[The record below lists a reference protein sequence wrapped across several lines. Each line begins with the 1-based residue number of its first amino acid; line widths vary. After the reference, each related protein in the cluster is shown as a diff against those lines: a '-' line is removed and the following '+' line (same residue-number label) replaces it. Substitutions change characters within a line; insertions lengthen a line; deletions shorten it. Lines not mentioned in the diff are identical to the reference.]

1 MKLMCPVVGAVGV
14 LVNAY
19 VYNLSH
25 TVQLVRHRA
34 LHAIPSGMHAFAG
47 GIRAHMV
54 ASRTGACRIPG
65 YRRTA
70 NYCSRWT

>member
-34 LHAIPSGMHAFAG
+34 LQAIPTGLHAFAG

-54 ASRTGACRIPG
+54 ASLGVSLHRGARHSFDCR
-65 YRRTA
+65 
-70 NYCSRWT
+70 